1 MFGEHVQEKPV
12 PEKSEQGAAV
22 PDDAARWVIVLGM
35 IALGICTL
43 EKVAQ
48 EKVVL
53 EAAMLEEIALEE
65 IVPEDSVLHEVVPD
79 SSEKIAPEGTDQKE
93 IAG

>member
-1 MFGEHVQEKPV
+1 MFGERVQEKPAL
-12 PEKSEQGAAV
+12 EESEPGAAV

-53 EAAMLEEIALEE
+53 EAAMLEEIA
-65 IVPEDSVLHEVVPD
+65 PEDSVLHEVVPD